1 MGIGLRVYV
10 AVFLFYSDKVLLLK
24 RSDQKS
30 FAPGLW
36 TGVGGRVEQEE
47 FEELEAAAFREL
59 QEETGLKR
67 QEIRELKL
75 RVVVTRPESGD
86 LVLVCFY
93 SGLALRPVE
102 GLCREGELKWIDQ
115 SKFDTLDMIE
125 NAREALESILSSG
138 LELDVVDFL
147 S

>member
-1 MGIGLRVYV
+1 MGIGLKVYV
-10 AVFLFYSDKVLLLK
+10 TVFLIHDGNVLLLK
-24 RSDQKS
+24 RSPEKS

-47 FEELEAAAFREL
+47 FEKLEAAAFREVE
-59 QEETGLKR
+59 EETGLGMR
-67 QEIRELKL
+67 EIRELKL

-93 SGLALRPVE
+93 SGFALRAAE
-102 GLCREGELKWIDQ
+102 GPCSEGELRWINTGNLD
-115 SKFDTLDMIE
+115 SLDMIE
-125 NAREALESILSSG
+125 NAREALDSILSSG
-138 LELDVVDFL
+138 MEQDGVEFL